1 MEPLPPFRERT
12 AIQLREQAEVFRNK
26 ASATAPAEAQRLI
39 RLAERYEELAR
50 LREMAGECS

>member
-50 LREMAGECS
+50 LREMAG